1 MFVTDELALGST
13 EEAEASLPV
22 GRNLFGTEWRQYFT
36 VLGDGQSPLDDSW
49 RDVFRSVGPLALAVI
64 PGGRESL
71 RREVDSSLTDLV
83 DVLRPVEFPPV
94 FTVARGTMLLGGA
107 PAGLVA
113 TWFRINDDEG
123 QQVGVALVNK
133 PGVGMTELAR
143 RQRPQTSAISS
154 VCAWCNMPTV
164 ARPPS

>member
-49 RDVFRSVGPLALAVI
+49 RDVFRTVGPLARGH
-64 PGGRESL
+64 PGGRERL
-71 RREVDSSLTDLV
+71 RREVDSSLADLV
-83 DVLRPVEFPPV
+83 DELRPVEFPPV

-107 PAGLVA
+107 RAGLVA
-113 TWFRINDDEG
+113 TWFRIDDDEG
-123 QQVGVALVNK
+123 SR
-133 PGVGMTELAR
+133 LAPR
-143 RQRPQTSAISS
+143 S
-154 VCAWCNMPTV
+154 
-164 ARPPS
+164 